1 MRSFL
6 LLGLVVVLTATVS
19 GKPQYGSGGGGEGE
33 PECVTKFRDVHDIT
47 TKEEIKRVCKPIVK

>member
-19 GKPQYGSGGGGEGE
+19 GKPQYGSGGGGGGT

>member
-19 GKPQYGSGGGGEGE
+19 CRPQYGGGGGGE